1 MDTILDIKGLRKTF
15 GSVVALDKVDVHVT
29 RANIHFIVG
38 ENGAGKST
46 MMKVISGVYPHGSYE
61 GQVFYNGQECKFQN
75 IRESE
80 KAGIVIIH
88 QELALSPYLSIY
100 ENLFLGN
107 ERKKGWLIDWD
118 QTYIDA
124 REVLAKVGITEDL
137 ATPVNKLSVA
147 KQQLIEIAKA
157 LSKNAKV
164 LILDEPTSSLNEEDS
179 ANLLEL
185 LKNLKKEGVTIIMIS
200 HKLNEV
206 MSIADEITIIRDGET
221 IEYIN
226 LHEKQID
233 VNYIVKGMVGRE
245 LTSMYPS
252 RTPNIGQTML
262 KLSNYTVK
270 HPIFADRTI
279 INNAQM
285 EVKAGEIV
293 GLAGLVGSG
302 RTELMLS
309 IFGRSL
315 SPDVVGDVEFDG
327 KKVDFRSAKEAIANG
342 MIYVSEDRK
351 DLGLVLIQ
359 TIKNNASYSS
369 LPLLSNKFGVVDDA
383 EEFRQADAMRVAMR
397 IKTPH
402 LDQIVGNLSGG
413 NQQKVVLARCLMAK
427 PKLLIIDEPTRGIDV
442 GAKNEIYKIMN
453 DFVAQGNAI
462 IMISSELPEV
472 LGMTDRVYVMDKGRI
487 KGEMATKDASQEAI
501 MKLAVA

>member
-1 MDTILDIKGLRKTF
+1 MDTILNIKGLRKTF
-15 GSVVALDKVDVHVT
+15 GSVVALDKVDVQVS
-29 RANIHFIVG
+29 RAKIHFIVG

-46 MMKVISGVYPHGSYE
+46 MMKVMSGVYPYGSYE
-61 GQVFYNGQECKFQN
+61 GQVFYDGVECKFNN
-75 IRESE
+75 IKESE

-107 ERKKGWLIDWD
+107 ERTKGLLIDWER
-118 QTYIDA
+118 TYQEA
-124 REVLAKVGITEDL
+124 KTVLQKVGITEDL
-137 ATPVNKLSVA
+137 ATPVNKISVA

-157 LSKNAKV
+157 LAKNAKV

-179 ANLLEL
+179 ANLLKL
-185 LKNLKKEGVTIIMIS
+185 LENLKAQGVTIIMIS

-206 MSIADEITIIRDGET
+206 MAIADEITIIRDGQT
-221 IEYIN
+221 IERVN
-226 LHEKQID
+226 LHEKKID
-233 VNYIVKGMVGRE
+233 VNYIVKAMVGRE
-245 LTSMYPS
+245 LTSMYPE
-252 RTPNIGQTML
+252 RTRNIGELMF
-262 KLSNYTVK
+262 KLSDYSVK
-270 HPIFADRTI
+270 HPVFSERTI

-285 EVKAGEIV
+285 EVRKGEIV

-309 IFGRSL
+309 VFGRSM
-315 SPDVVGDVEFDG
+315 SPNISGTVQFDG
-327 KKVDFRSAKEAIANG
+327 EVVDFRSPKQAIANG

-359 TIKNNASYSS
+359 TIKNNSTYSS
-369 LPLLSNKFGVVDDA
+369 LPRLSKRGIINRYKEIA
-383 EEFRQADAMRVAMR
+383 ESERYKTALR
-397 IKTPH
+397 IKTPSI
-402 LDQIVGNLSGG
+402 DQVVGNLSGG
-413 NQQKVVLARCLMAK
+413 NQQKVVLARCLMAQ

-453 DFVAQGNAI
+453 DFVAQGNSI

-472 LGMTDRVYVMDKGRI
+472 LGMTDRIYVMDKGRI
-487 KGEMATKDASQEAI
+487 KGELATREASQEAI
-501 MKLAVA
+501 MKMAVA